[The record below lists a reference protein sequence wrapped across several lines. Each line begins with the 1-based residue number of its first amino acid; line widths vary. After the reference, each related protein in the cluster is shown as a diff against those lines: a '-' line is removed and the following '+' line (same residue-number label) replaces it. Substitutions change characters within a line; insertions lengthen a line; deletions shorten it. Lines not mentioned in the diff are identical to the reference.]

1 MMMISSIE
9 TISRLSSMSVRPM
22 KTMFPSDR
30 RSCRRQ
36 VEQILGRQGYA
47 LSEVTDARLLRTIYV
62 GWIIMMHQSG
72 LFAKSCRLR
81 RGSA

>member
-1 MMMISSIE
+1 MMISSIE
-9 TISRLSSMSVRPM
+9 TISRLSSMSARPM

-36 VEQILGRQGYA
+36 VEQILGGQGYA

-62 GWIIMMHQSG
+62 WWIIMMHQSG
-72 LFAKSCRLR
+72 HFTKQSRLR

>member
-1 MMMISSIE
+1 MMISSIE

-22 KTMFPSDR
+22 FPSDR

-36 VEQILGRQGYA
+36 VEQILGGQGYA
-47 LSEVTDARLLRTIYV
+47 LSEVADARLLRTIYV
-62 GWIIMMHQSG
+62 WWIIMMHQSG
-72 LFAKSCRLR
+72 HFTKQSRLR

>member
-1 MMMISSIE
+1 
-9 TISRLSSMSVRPM
+9 M

-72 LFAKSCRLR
+72 HSTKSCRLR